1 MKNKFNNWLI
11 KTKKVFLLVIV
22 FLVSVNISS
31 GQETTS
37 ISKWRLGTSLSG
49 GYTFAQNNFNDYVN
63 CNWELDLYHGK
74 LQTSFYS
81 QAGWNEIDNMF
92 DFGLRAGYNVV
103 DGKLLQ
109 VTPVVGFGFMNFS
122 HHLDLRNIPTP
133 SVGANFDFK
142 IWTNKRTKRNDVW
155 KIRLQYNCSLPL
167 TNERFV
173 GIHSIAIGIA
183 ID

>member
-1 MKNKFNNWLI
+1 MENKFNNWQV
-11 KTKKVFLLVIV
+11 KTKRMFLLAMVLFI
-22 FLVSVNISS
+22 SVNFCL
-31 GQETTS
+31 GQETAS
-37 ISKWRLGTSLSG
+37 ISKWRFGTSVSG
-49 GYTFAQNNFNDYVN
+49 GYTFASNNFNDYVS

-81 QAGWNEIDNMF
+81 RAGWNEIDNMF

-133 SVGANFDFK
+133 SVGANFDFEM
-142 IWTNKRTKRNDVW
+142 WTNKKTKRNDVW

-167 TNERFV
+167 TNEKLV

>member
-1 MKNKFNNWLI
+1 MENKFNNWQV
-11 KTKKVFLLVIV
+11 KTKRMFLLAMVLFI
-22 FLVSVNISS
+22 SVNFCL
-31 GQETTS
+31 GQEIAS
-37 ISKWRLGTSLSG
+37 ISKWRFGTSVSG
-49 GYTFAQNNFNDYVN
+49 GYTFASNNFNDYVS

-81 QAGWNEIDNMF
+81 RAGWNETDNMF

-109 VTPVVGFGFMNFS
+109 VAPMIGFGA
-122 HHLDLRNIPTP
+122 LDSNPTL

-142 IWTNKRTKRNDVW
+142 IWTNKKTKRNDVW

-167 TNERFV
+167 TNEKLV